1 MNKPFKTYRQ
11 QISILRNRNLTVDGS
26 KAMRALS
33 TAGYYNIIN
42 GYKDIFLDVQASKSI
57 GEDYYKPGTTFE
69 QIYSLYLFDS
79 NMRNIL
85 MKNLL
90 AVETTVKTKTAYYFS
105 EAYRSEFAYLNINNF
120 DASHARDVTKLIS
133 KLSNVINN
141 NTSNN
146 NSSNGQINHYINNH
160 KNVPLWVLSQ
170 KMTFGEIKHFIY
182 CMKTGLKN
190 KFCEE
195 ILQDYNR
202 AYKHRIH
209 ISPAVISDIMLMLD
223 LLNDFRNVCAHGER
237 LYNFVFKQG
246 KNIPGITSHFYSPQ
260 NISFASKLFDCVLI
274 SGLFTPKKEYYT
286 LLKLISREINSLE
299 KILTQNQFNVV
310 LMNMGFPKDWKE
322 KLKL

>member
-11 QISILRNRNLTVDGS
+11 QIVILRKRNLTVDGS

-42 GYKDIFLDVQASKSI
+42 GYKDIFLDTKASKSI
-57 GEDYYKPGTTFE
+57 GDDYYKSGTTFE

-90 AVETTVKTKTAYYFS
+90 SVETTVKTKTAYYFS
-105 EAYRSEFAYLNINNF
+105 EAYRGEFAYLNINNF
-120 DASHARDVTKLIS
+120 DDSHARAVTTLIS

-141 NTSNN
+141 NTSN

-182 CMKTGLKN
+182 CMKKDLKE
-190 KFCEE
+190 KFCND
-195 ILQDYNR
+195 IIHDYNR
-202 AYKHRIH
+202 AYKYHIH
-209 ISPAVISDIMLMLD
+209 ISPAVVSDIMLMLD
-223 LLNDFRNVCAHGER
+223 LLNEFRNVCAHGER
-237 LYNFVFKQG
+237 LYNFVFKKG

-260 NISFASKLFDCVLI
+260 NIRFASKLFDCILI
-274 SGLFTPKKEYYT
+274 SALFTSKKEYNI
-286 LLKLISREINSLE
+286 LLKRISREIESL
-299 KILTQNQFNVV
+299 KKLLAPNQFNVV
-310 LMNMGFPKDWKE
+310 LMNMGFPKDWDK

>member
-11 QISILRNRNLTVDGS
+11 QIAILRNRNLTVNGS

-42 GYKDIFLDVQASKSI
+42 GYKDIFLDIQASKSI
-57 GEDYYKPGTTFE
+57 GEDYYKSGTSFD

-90 AVETTVKTKTAYYFS
+90 MVETTVKTKSTYYFS
-105 EAYRSEFAYLNINNF
+105 GTYNDEFAYLNINNF
-120 DASHARDVTKLIS
+120 NASNAQSVTKLIS

-141 NTSNN
+141 NTSN
-146 NSSNGQINHYINNH
+146 SSPNGQINHYINKH

-182 CMKTGLKN
+182 CLNTDIKN
-190 KFCEE
+190 RFCED
-195 ILQDYNR
+195 ILHDYNR
-202 AYKHRIH
+202 AHKFRLQVTATTI
-209 ISPAVISDIMLMLD
+209 PDMMLMLD
-223 LLNDFRNVCAHGER
+223 LLNAFRNICAHGER
-237 LYNFVFKQG
+237 LYNFVFKKG

-260 NISFASKLFDCVLI
+260 NIHFSSKLFDCILI
-274 SGLFTPKKEYYT
+274 IGLFIPKNAYNDMIKQ
-286 LLKLISREINSLE
+286 ISQEINSLN
-299 KILTQNQFNVV
+299 KLLSQGQFNVV

-322 KLKL
+322 KLVL